1 VSRNNTYFKKSI
13 TKLFIISLTITLLS
27 SLTVG
32 CSKNNEKS
40 IFIDGSST
48 VFPITEAIG
57 EEYSKENRGV
67 KITIGAGGTGAG
79 IEKLI
84 KGEVDIANASRH
96 IKDEELEKANKAN
109 RNIKELII
117 ANDGITIAVNKQNDW
132 CTDITAEE
140 LKMIWEPNSKVTNW
154 SDVRPEWPKEEIKLY
169 GPGSESGTFEYFTE
183 EITGEAGAIRT
194 DYTASEDDNVLVT
207 GVQGDKYSIGF
218 FGFAYYYE
226 NTDKLKSVKVNGI
239 EPTQETIQSGQYAP
253 LSRALYLYFNVDNMN
268 KKPLMKGFIEYYLGE
283 GRKIVP
289 STGYVALPDEEYDK
303 QLKEIESN
311 K

>member
-1 VSRNNTYFKKSI
+1 MAKNNRYFKKNI
-13 TKLFIISLTITLLS
+13 TKLLVISLSIMLLS
-27 SLTVG
+27 GLTVG

-57 EEYSKENRGV
+57 EEYSKANRGV

-84 KGEVDIANASRH
+84 KGEIDIADASRH

-109 RNIKELII
+109 TNIKELVI

-132 CTDITAEE
+132 CTDITTEE

-154 SDVRPEWPKEEIKLY
+154 SDVRPEWPNEEIRLY

-239 EPTQETIQSGQYAP
+239 EPTQETIQSGEYAP
-253 LSRALYLYFNVDNMN
+253 LSRALYLYINVDNMN

-289 STGYVALPDEEYDK
+289 STGYVALPDKDYDK
-303 QLKEIESN
+303 QLKEISSS

>member
-1 VSRNNTYFKKSI
+1 MAKNNIRFKKKT
-13 TKLFIISLTITLLS
+13 TKLSAIFLSIMLLS
-27 SLTVG
+27 GLIIG

-57 EEYSKENRGV
+57 EEYSKANRGV

-84 KGEVDIANASRH
+84 KGEIDLANASRH

-109 RNIKELII
+109 RNIKEIII
-117 ANDGITIAVNKQNDW
+117 ANDGITIAVNKKNDW
-132 CTDITAEE
+132 CTDITTEE
-140 LKMIWEPNSKVTNW
+140 LKMIWEPNSKVKKW
-154 SDVRPEWPKEEIKLY
+154 SDVRPEWPREEIRLY
-169 GPGSESGTFEYFTE
+169 GPGSESGTFEYFTD
-183 EITGEAGAIRT
+183 EIMGEAGAIRT

-239 EPTQETIQSGQYAP
+239 EPTQETIQSGEYAP
-253 LSRALYLYFNVDNMN
+253 LSRALYLYINVDNMN
-268 KKPLMKGFIEYYLGE
+268 KKPLMKGFIEYYLDE

-289 STGYVALPDEEYDK
+289 STGYVALPDEDYDK
-303 QLKEIESN
+303 QLKEISSN

>member
-1 VSRNNTYFKKSI
+1 MRLKKNI
-13 TKLFIISLTITLLS
+13 TKLSIISLSTILLS
-27 SLTVG
+27 GLTVG
-32 CSKNNEKS
+32 CSSSNDKS

-57 EEYSKENRGV
+57 EEYSKANRGV

-96 IKDEELEKANKAN
+96 IKDEELVKANEAKM
-109 RNIKELII
+109 NIKELII
-117 ANDGITIAVNKQNDW
+117 ANDGITIAVNKQNNW
-132 CTDITAEE
+132 CTDITPEE
-140 LKMIWEPNSKVTNW
+140 LKMIWEPNSKVKNW

-169 GPGSESGTFEYFTE
+169 GPGSESGTFEYFTD
-183 EITGEAGAIRT
+183 EIVGEAGAIRT

-239 EPTQETIQSGQYAP
+239 EPTQETIQNGEYTP
-253 LSRALYLYFNVDNMN
+253 LSRSLYLYVNTENMN
-268 KKPLMKGFIEYYLGE
+268 NKPLMKGFIEYYLDK

-289 STGYVALPDEEYDK
+289 TTGYVALPDEEYNK
-303 QLKEIESN
+303 QLKEMQSI